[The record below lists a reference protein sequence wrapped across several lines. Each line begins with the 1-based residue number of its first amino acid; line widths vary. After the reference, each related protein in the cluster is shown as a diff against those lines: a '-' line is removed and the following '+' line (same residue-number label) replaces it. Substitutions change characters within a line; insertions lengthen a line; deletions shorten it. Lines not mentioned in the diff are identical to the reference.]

1 MRIDRKGVTSVS
13 SKKSHKGTSESLP
26 EGLHLVSRTERR
38 RLQLESSLRQLRELL
53 ETYAPPWYTTGHSE
67 RANLALRGG
76 LESLAKMFNELYDL
90 LEEYA
95 PAWYSEE
102 QHARAESVAQS
113 LKSNKNPSAE
123 QNLARGAA
131 RP

>member
-1 MRIDRKGVTSVS
+1 MF
-13 SKKSHKGTSESLP
+13 SKKSHEGISEILP
-26 EGLHLVSRTERR
+26 EGLHPGREIRL
-38 RLQLESSLRQLRELL
+38 LQLENSLRELCEVL
-53 ETYAPPWYTTGHSE
+53 ETYAPPWYTKAHSE
-67 RANLALRGG
+67 RANLALGG
-76 LESLAKMFNELYDL
+76 GPESLAKIFNELYDL

-102 QHARAESVAQS
+102 QHNRAESVAQS